1 MRKVQSDFIQKLGN
15 LLFCTSMYKNTIF
28 KATVEVGT
36 NYILYIIICPE
47 RLIHFKSMIELASF
61 RLYNNLSI
69 AQDLKI

>member
-28 KATVEVGT
+28 KATGT

-47 RLIHFKSMIELASF
+47 RLIRFKSMIELASF